1 MTTIS
6 INKSTR
12 AGKTIFELA
21 QKLAVKNKSVIINEH
36 KSKKSELTPKQTK
49 WIKNLKQIAI
59 DVKSGNYKGQSVE
72 SFLDEL

>member
-12 AGKTIFELA
+12 AGKTILELA

-36 KSKKSELTPKQTK
+36 KPKKSELTPKQTK

-72 SFLDEL
+72 SFLDEI